1 MMPPLWLVDTSAWI
15 FALRRN
21 PSTAVSQRIAVLLAA
36 DTAATCGTVQL
47 ELLGGARDDAEF
59 TRLGQRLRG
68 LHYLPTEEVDWQQS
82 ARLAFDLRRRGIT
95 VPYGDVLLAA
105 LAIRHNATLLHA
117 DRDFDAIA
125 RHSRL
130 VVESL
135 VDGVSSERP

>member
-21 PSTAVSQRIAVLLAA
+21 PSNAVSQRIA
-36 DTAATCGTVQL
+36 
-47 ELLGGARDDAEF
+47 
-59 TRLGQRLRG
+59 
-68 LHYLPTEEVDWQQS
+68 
-82 ARLAFDLRRRGIT
+82 
-95 VPYGDVLLAA
+95 VLLAA

-135 VDGVSSERP
+135 VDGVSSERQ